1 MKEDLPKMCSKQ
13 NERVTSSTK
22 GDEHNGQKS
31 RYCRFSGGGKRRKAK
46 RGDRE
51 GDNGRTLKGISKDPV
66 DEGSEEGRGYR
77 DVTNGLSSAFPLFCL
92 RLNLWRVK

>member
-31 RYCRFSGGGKRRKAK
+31 RYCRFSSGGERRKAK

-51 GDNGRTLKGISKDPV
+51 GDHGGAFKVSASDSMVK
-66 DEGSEEGRGYR
+66 EGRAGHRYGSVER
-77 DVTNGLSSAFPLFCL
+77 PPKRISLCI
-92 RLNLWRVK
+92 